1 MLGDKIVLLH
11 RKFFVVVFTLLMTTA
26 CGLFP
31 AHSKLKLNREHSRY
45 SLERAELRLLSI
57 VTLLAIMHYSAL
69 PDTFTPAKKNQ
80 NKLAFLFFKH

>member
-11 RKFFVVVFTLLMTTA
+11 REFFVAVFTLLMTTA

-69 PDTFTPAKKNQ
+69 LDTFTPAKKKTKQ
-80 NKLAFLFFKH
+80 VSIFVF

>member
-1 MLGDKIVLLH
+1 MVLLH
-11 RKFFVVVFTLLMTTA
+11 RKFFVAVFTLLITTA

-69 PDTFTPAKKNQ
+69 LDTFTPAKKK

>member
-1 MLGDKIVLLH
+1 MLGDKIVLLQ
-11 RKFFVVVFTLLMTTA
+11 RKFFVAVFTLLMTTA

-69 PDTFTPAKKNQ
+69 LDTFTPANKKKKQ
-80 NKLAFLFFKH
+80 VSIFVF